1 MLLTSLKQRL
11 VRRIAGFDERKLG
24 YSGFKKL
31 MLRVAEEGNIKIR
44 SVDLV
49 DWILM
54 ADEPDPVPQI
64 RVEDDQV
71 DEFEDEP
78 ETRSDPVAEDLD
90 ADGPEPSPTA
100 VNEPTEDERG
110 RYAVVRREPATPP
123 RGPAVRI
130 PDHSA
135 ALEEAVAKLQL
146 QQSDDGGGES
156 DRIADLV
163 AMAYTLEERDGA
175 DQVMFN
181 ALCAEIGEAL
191 AAGIEAE
198 DRHITSHWGDN
209 HSRTYIVRLI
219 RNLASNDVF
228 LYRNVSVRDAE
239 TNRLRRRTGVR
250 IEPGASPGGGGPGAT
265 IGDTV
270 RGIGAG
276 RYCRKRR
283 VGHAGLG

>member
-1 MLLTSLKQRL
+1 
-11 VRRIAGFDERKLG
+11 
-24 YSGFKKL
+24 

-64 RVEDDQV
+64 RVEDDQA

-78 ETRSDPVAEDLD
+78 ETRSEPVAEDSD
-90 ADGPEPSPTA
+90 ADGLDPSPTDA
-100 VNEPTEDERG
+100 DEPAEDERG
-110 RYAVVRREPATPP
+110 RSTVVRRGQATPLRRP
-123 RGPAVRI
+123 VAQV
-130 PDHSA
+130 PDYGA
-135 ALEEAVAKLQL
+135 ALKEAVAKLEL

-156 DRIADLV
+156 DRVADLV

-198 DRHITSHWGDN
+198 DPHITSHWGDN

-239 TNRLRRRTGVR
+239 TNRLRRRRVFGLNREHPLVGVALAQR
-250 IEPGASPGGGGPGAT
+250 LGIPSEASEPADTAINDALAT
-265 IGDTV
+265 PALDEHGS
-270 RGIGAG
+270 AEAA
-276 RYCRKRR
+276 
-283 VGHAGLG
+283 HAESAADAEAAVLFS